1 MFTAKIITAL
11 TLAACVSVPLA
22 AETVLTDHNLDQLE
36 LMIPKLQ
43 QLQQRPQNNQFN
55 LQQHCDWSKHYQQ
68 LSAQEKDKNYQ
79 KQIEQ
84 LVKQHGFTPQQFV
97 ELSAKVTWPVL
108 DSIQPALQVSQQ
120 ALMFVPAAQR
130 QNAEKSIR
138 RGQQYYQTL
147 TGCLT
152 AEDKTALA
160 RHNDRIMQIAKRLG
174 GVEQLL
180 PAGVANSGRE

>member
-1 MFTAKIITAL
+1 
-11 TLAACVSVPLA
+11 
-22 AETVLTDHNLDQLE
+22 
-36 LMIPKLQ
+36 
-43 QLQQRPQNNQFN
+43 
-55 LQQHCDWSKHYQQ
+55 
-68 LSAQEKDKNYQ
+68 
-79 KQIEQ
+79 
-84 LVKQHGFTPQQFV
+84 
-97 ELSAKVTWPVL
+97 
-108 DSIQPALQVSQQ
+108 
-120 ALMFVPAAQR
+120 MFVPAAQR

-138 RGQQYYQTL
+138 QGQQYYQTL